1 MRHYYSPSICGGKVN
16 VFQIL
21 NSVRQSC
28 RWSRQTCS
36 SWQLVETGVCHLSRL
51 VPVLSHNV
59 KRLLENQKARAPR
72 PQRTSVSLIQFC
84 KVLIILLFSGRQQ
97 LINYVSLVVAC
108 DTMTLETFPQPLNIN
123 STYLLTETKDN
134 NVVNSAQY
142 LFIIFFLYCSECKW
156 GNKRN
161 SIKH

>member
-1 MRHYYSPSICGGKVN
+1 MWLTDRHTDKAIYSLGYIFQWKMRRTMHYSPSICGGKVN

-21 NSVRQSC
+21 DSERQSC

-84 KVLIILLFSGRQQ
+84 KVLLLPYFLGWQQ
-97 LINYVSLVVAC
+97 PIFLRLIGCC
-108 DTMTLETFPQPLNIN
+108 DIRNFPVTIKLKFHVPSN
-123 STYLLTETKDN
+123 
-134 NVVNSAQY
+134 
-142 LFIIFFLYCSECKW
+142 W
-156 GNKRN
+156 NKRQ
-161 SIKH
+161 